1 MPKLE
6 LVTAEVCPF
15 AQRSHMT
22 LLEKNLEFELREVD
36 LENKPSWFETIS
48 PYSKVPVLC
57 HGNIQVYESTI
68 INEYLE
74 ESFPERRLLPDDPSK
89 RANARIWIDFDNTKF
104 VPVFYKLLLAQE
116 SSLQKIL
123 VAQMTERLVFLDQEG
138 FSSASKGPYW
148 FGQKLSL
155 VDLSLYPHFERFPVL
170 TEYRGMNIP
179 RSCRRLRAWLDV
191 MRERSSAVVTAHE
204 SGFHIEAYIQY
215 ANGTAS
221 GTTAKDMRI

>member
-22 LLEKNLEFELREVD
+22 LLEKNLEFQLREVD

-123 VAQMTERLVFLDQEG
+123 ITQMTERLVFLDQEG

-148 FGQKLSL
+148 FGQNVSL

>member
-104 VPVFYKLLLAQE
+104 VPVFYKLLLEQE

-179 RSCRRLRAWLDV
+179 RSCQRLRAWLDV

-204 SGFHIEAYIQY
+204 PGFHIEAYIQY

-221 GTTAKDMRI
+221 GTTAKDMRT

>member
-6 LVTAEVCPF
+6 LITAEVCPF

-74 ESFPERRLLPDDPSK
+74 ESFPERRLLPDDPSR

-123 VAQMTERLVFLDQEG
+123 AAQMTERLVFLDQEG
-138 FSSASKGPYW
+138 FSNASKGPYW

-179 RSCRRLRAWLDV
+179 RPCRRLRAWLDV

>member
-123 VAQMTERLVFLDQEG
+123 VAQMAERLVFLDQEG

-191 MRERSSAVVTAHE
+191 MRERSSAVDTAHE
-204 SGFHIEAYIQY
+204 SEFHIEAYTQY
-215 ANGTAS
+215 ADGTAS
-221 GTTAKDMRI
+221 GTTAKDMHI

>member
-6 LVTAEVCPF
+6 LVTAEVCPS

-22 LLEKNLEFELREVD
+22 MLEKNLEFELREVD

-74 ESFPERRLLPDDPSK
+74 ESFPECRLLPDDPSE

-104 VPVFYKLLLAQE
+104 VPEFYKLLLEQE

-179 RSCRRLRAWLDV
+179 RSCQRLRAWLDV

-204 SGFHIEAYIQY
+204 PGFHIEAYIQY

>member
-1 MPKLE
+1 M
-6 LVTAEVCPF
+6 
-15 AQRSHMT
+15 
-22 LLEKNLEFELREVD
+22 
-36 LENKPSWFETIS
+36 
-48 PYSKVPVLC
+48 
-57 HGNIQVYESTI
+57 
-68 INEYLE
+68 
-74 ESFPERRLLPDDPSK
+74 
-89 RANARIWIDFDNTKF
+89 
-104 VPVFYKLLLAQE
+104 FYKLLLAQE

-191 MRERSSAVVTAHE
+191 MRERSSVVVTARE
-204 SGFHIEAYIQY
+204 PGFHIEAYIQY

>member
-191 MRERSSAVVTAHE
+191 MRERSSAGVTAHKP
-204 SGFHIEAYIQY
+204 GFHIEAYIQY

>member
-6 LVTAEVCPF
+6 LITAEVCPF

-22 LLEKNLEFELREVD
+22 LLEKNLEFQLREVD

-89 RANARIWIDFDNTKF
+89 RANARIWIDFDNTKL

-204 SGFHIEAYIQY
+204 PGFHIEAYIQY
-215 ANGTAS
+215 TNGTAS
-221 GTTAKDMRI
+221 GTTAKDMRT

>member
-15 AQRSHMT
+15 AQRNHMT

-57 HGNIQVYESTI
+57 HGNVQVYESTI

-123 VAQMTERLVFLDQEG
+123 AVQMTERLVFLDQEG

-155 VDLSLYPHFERFPVL
+155 VDLSLYPHFERFSVL

-179 RSCRRLRAWLDV
+179 RSCQRLRAWLDV
-191 MRERSSAVVTAHE
+191 MRERSSAAVTAHE
-204 SGFHIEAYIQY
+204 PGFHIEAYIKY

>member
-15 AQRSHMT
+15 AQRNHMT

-74 ESFPERRLLPDDPSK
+74 ESFPERRLLPDDPSR

-116 SSLQKIL
+116 ASLQKIL
-123 VAQMTERLVFLDQEG
+123 VAEMTERLVFLDQDG
-138 FSSASKGPYW
+138 FSSVSEGPYW
-148 FGQKLSL
+148 FGQKL
-155 VDLSLYPHFERFPVL
+155 
-170 TEYRGMNIP
+170 
-179 RSCRRLRAWLDV
+179 W
-191 MRERSSAVVTAHE
+191 
-204 SGFHIEAYIQY
+204 
-215 ANGTAS
+215 
-221 GTTAKDMRI
+221 

>member
-22 LLEKNLEFELREVD
+22 LLEKNLEFQLREVD
-36 LENKPSWFETIS
+36 LENKPSWFEIIS

-123 VAQMTERLVFLDQEG
+123 AAQMTERLVFLDQEG

>member
-22 LLEKNLEFELREVD
+22 LLEKNLEFQLREVD

-123 VAQMTERLVFLDQEG
+123 IAQMTERLVFLDQEG

>member
-22 LLEKNLEFELREVD
+22 LLEKNLEFELKEVD
-36 LENKPSWFETIS
+36 LENKPNWFETIS

-104 VPVFYKLLLAQE
+104 VPVFYKLLLEQE

-215 ANGTAS
+215 ANGMAS

>member
-191 MRERSSAVVTAHE
+191 MKERSSAVVTAHKP
-204 SGFHIEAYIQY
+204 GFHIEAYIQY

>member
-6 LVTAEVCPF
+6 LVTDEVCPF

-22 LLEKNLEFELREVD
+22 MLEKNIEFELREVD

-89 RANARIWIDFDNTKF
+89 RASARIWIDFDNTKF
-104 VPVFYKLLLAQE
+104 IPVFYKLLLAQE
-116 SSLQKIL
+116 ASLQKIL

-191 MRERSSAVVTAHE
+191 MRERSSAVVTARE

-221 GTTAKDMRI
+221 GTTANDMRI

>member
-22 LLEKNLEFELREVD
+22 LLEKNLEFELREVE

-104 VPVFYKLLLAQE
+104 VPVFYKLLLEQE

-204 SGFHIEAYIQY
+204 PGFHIEAYIQY

-221 GTTAKDMRI
+221 GTTAKDMRT

>member
-179 RSCRRLRAWLDV
+179 RSCQHLRAWLDV

-204 SGFHIEAYIQY
+204 PGFHIEAYLQY

>member
-22 LLEKNLEFELREVD
+22 LLEKNLEFQLREVD

-123 VAQMTERLVFLDQEG
+123 AAQMTETDQWTY
-138 FSSASKGPYW
+138 SN
-148 FGQKLSL
+148 
-155 VDLSLYPHFERFPVL
+155 L
-170 TEYRGMNIP
+170 T
-179 RSCRRLRAWLDV
+179 
-191 MRERSSAVVTAHE
+191 
-204 SGFHIEAYIQY
+204 
-215 ANGTAS
+215 
-221 GTTAKDMRI
+221 KDSTV

>member
-22 LLEKNLEFELREVD
+22 LLEKNLEFQLREVD

-74 ESFPERRLLPDDPSK
+74 ERFPECRLLPDDPSE

-204 SGFHIEAYIQY
+204 PGFHIEAYIQY

>member
-6 LVTAEVCPF
+6 LITAEVCPF

-22 LLEKNLEFELREVD
+22 LLEKNLEFQLREVD
-36 LENKPSWFETIS
+36 LENKPNWFETIS

-89 RANARIWIDFDNTKF
+89 RASARIWIDFANTNF

-116 SSLQKIL
+116 STLQKIL
-123 VAQMTERLVFLDQEG
+123 VAQMTERLVILDQEG

-179 RSCRRLRAWLDV
+179 GSCRRLRAWLDV

>member
-104 VPVFYKLLLAQE
+104 IPVFYKLLLAQE

-123 VAQMTERLVFLDQEG
+123 VAQMTERLVFLNQEG

-179 RSCRRLRAWLDV
+179 RSCQRLRAWLDV

-204 SGFHIEAYIQY
+204 PGFHIEAYIQY

>member
-15 AQRSHMT
+15 TQRSRMT

-74 ESFPERRLLPDDPSK
+74 ESFPERRLLPDDSSK

-104 VPVFYKLLLAQE
+104 VPMFYKLLLAQE

-191 MRERSSAVVTAHE
+191 MRERSSVVVTARE
-204 SGFHIEAYIQY
+204 PGFHIEAYIQY

>member
-15 AQRSHMT
+15 AQRNHMT

-138 FSSASKGPYW
+138 FSSVSKGPYW

-170 TEYRGMNIP
+170 TEYRGIKIP

>member
-6 LVTAEVCPF
+6 LITAEVCPF

-22 LLEKNLEFELREVD
+22 LLEKNLEFQLREVD

-89 RANARIWIDFDNTKF
+89 RANARIWIDFDNTKL

-191 MRERSSAVVTAHE
+191 TRERSSAMVTAHE

-221 GTTAKDMRI
+221 GTTAKDMRT

>member
-22 LLEKNLEFELREVD
+22 LLEKNLEFELMEVD
-36 LENKPSWFETIS
+36 LENKPSWFETVS

-104 VPVFYKLLLAQE
+104 VPVFYKLLLEQE

-179 RSCRRLRAWLDV
+179 RSCQRLRAWLDV
-191 MRERSSAVVTAHE
+191 MRERPSAVVTAHE
-204 SGFHIEAYIQY
+204 PGFHIEAYIQY

-221 GTTAKDMRI
+221 GTTAKDMRT

>member
-22 LLEKNLEFELREVD
+22 LLEKNLEFELREVE

-74 ESFPERRLLPDDPSK
+74 ESFPERRLLPDDSSK

-104 VPVFYKLLLAQE
+104 VPMFYKLLLAQE
-116 SSLQKIL
+116 ASLQKIL
-123 VAQMTERLVFLDQEG
+123 AAQMTERLVFLDQEG

>member
-22 LLEKNLEFELREVD
+22 LLEKNLEFELREVE

-123 VAQMTERLVFLDQEG
+123 AAQMTERLVFLDQEG

>member
-191 MRERSSAVVTAHE
+191 MRERSSAVVTSHE

-221 GTTAKDMRI
+221 GTTAQDMRI

>member
-1 MPKLE
+1 MTKLE

-22 LLEKNLEFELREVD
+22 LLEKNLEFQLMEVD

-179 RSCRRLRAWLDV
+179 RSCQRLRAWLDV

-204 SGFHIEAYIQY
+204 PGFHIEAYIQY

>member
-15 AQRSHMT
+15 AQRNHMT

-36 LENKPSWFETIS
+36 LDNKPNWFEPIS

-57 HGNIQVYESTI
+57 HGNIRVYESAI

-74 ESFPERRLLPDDPSK
+74 ESFPERRLLPDDPGK

-104 VPVFYKLLLAQE
+104 IPVFYKLLLAQE
-116 SSLQKIL
+116 ASLQKIL
-123 VAQMTERLVFLDQEG
+123 VAQMTERLVFLDQDG
-138 FSSASKGPYW
+138 FSSASEGPYW
-148 FGQKLSL
+148 FGKKLSL

-204 SGFHIEAYIQY
+204 PGFHIQAYTQY
-215 ANGTAS
+215 ADGTAS

>member
-22 LLEKNLEFELREVD
+22 LLEKNLEFQLREID

-138 FSSASKGPYW
+138 FSSASNGPYW

-179 RSCRRLRAWLDV
+179 RSCQRLRAWLDV

-204 SGFHIEAYIQY
+204 PGFHIEAYIQY

-221 GTTAKDMRI
+221 GTTAKDMRT

>member
-89 RANARIWIDFDNTKF
+89 RASARIWIDFDNTNF

-116 SSLQKIL
+116 LSLQKFL
-123 VAQMTERLVFLDQEG
+123 VAQMAERLVFLDQEG

-191 MRERSSAVVTAHE
+191 MRERSSAVVTARE
-204 SGFHIEAYIQY
+204 PGFHIEAYIQY

>member
-22 LLEKNLEFELREVD
+22 LLEKNLEFQLREVD

-89 RANARIWIDFDNTKF
+89 RANARFWIDFDNTKF

>member
-22 LLEKNLEFELREVD
+22 LLEKNLEFELREVE

-74 ESFPERRLLPDDPSK
+74 ESFPEHRLLPDDPSK
-89 RANARIWIDFDNTKF
+89 RANARIWIDFDNTHF

-116 SSLQKIL
+116 ASLQKIL
-123 VAQMTERLVFLDQEG
+123 AAQMTERLVFLDQEG

-148 FGQKLSL
+148 FGKKLSL

-191 MRERSSAVVTAHE
+191 MRERSSAVVTARE
-204 SGFHIEAYIQY
+204 PGFHIEAYIQY

>member
-1 MPKLE
+1 MTKLE

-57 HGNIQVYESTI
+57 HGNSQVYESTI

-89 RANARIWIDFDNTKF
+89 RANARFWIDFDNTKF

-148 FGQKLSL
+148 FGQNYPLSICL
-155 VDLSLYPHFERFPVL
+155 F
-170 TEYRGMNIP
+170 IP
-179 RSCRRLRAWLDV
+179 IS
-191 MRERSSAVVTAHE
+191 
-204 SGFHIEAYIQY
+204 SGFPY
-215 ANGTAS
+215 
-221 GTTAKDMRI
+221 